1 MTGRVL
7 FLAQI
12 LEVDEINPENFMDLF
27 PRRHPPLMFV
37 PRALMGNFLFHR
49 IMGNFSCGRV
59 KYFVFITQVA
69 FGFVIN
75 LRRSGRLLI

>member
-49 IMGNFSCGRV
+49 IMGIFLMRSCKIFCFYHTAGCVWRCDQSEV
-59 KYFVFITQVA
+59 TW
-69 FGFVIN
+69 
-75 LRRSGRLLI
+75 

>member
-12 LEVDEINPENFMDLF
+12 LGVDEINPENFMDLF

-49 IMGNFSCGRV
+49 IVGKFLLRSCEIFCFYHTDCV
-59 KYFVFITQVA
+59 
-69 FGFVIN
+69 
-75 LRRSGRLLI
+75 RLCDQSEMTW